1 MWLIN
6 IPFHI
11 SQSKERGGDKLSLS
25 VIIKSNLYLSGPAL
39 GLNYFV
45 LEPLRQ
51 NLEIVSLFLYYTYL
65 QNKRMRRCGVAP
77 PPPIIFERLKLPQQ
91 IIYRRKENLSESPN
105 HQKYW
110 ENILVS
116 RFYEQF
122 SRNRRNLGHFRKFEK
137 ISNSQNMNILYIILK
152 HVIWRF
158 QIYNLFREIFKFR
171 EDKSNNV
178 FREIR
183 KCFRKTAK
191 FEFFAKQIIYL
202 ESPDHPLQNDI

>member
-1 MWLIN
+1 M
-6 IPFHI
+6 P
-11 SQSKERGGDKLSLS
+11 
-25 VIIKSNLYLSGPAL
+25 
-39 GLNYFV
+39 
-45 LEPLRQ
+45 
-51 NLEIVSLFLYYTYL
+51 
-65 QNKRMRRCGVAP
+65 P

-105 HQKYW
+105 HKKYW

-122 SRNRRNLGHFRKFEK
+122 SRS
-137 ISNSQNMNILYIILK
+137 SN
-152 HVIWRF
+152 
-158 QIYNLFREIFKFR
+158 NLFREIFKSR

-191 FEFFAKQIIYL
+191 FEYFAKQIIYL
-202 ESPDHPLQNDI
+202 ESPDHVLQNDV